1 MKKKKK
7 TDFPEV
13 ENVTSLDKHPAQE
26 HVKKSVWEKLC
37 RNSSSMLRSFSLTEG
52 EQIWGLIF
60 LSYFARH
67 LLRLCRCGT
76 VIGNDNCLT
85 QSSSK
90 PEGFFFIKWNPVFWL
105 ATRPGKVLKPII
117 MIINDLEIFLKDELV

>member
-1 MKKKKK
+1 M
-7 TDFPEV
+7 DFPEV

-67 LLRLCRCGT
+67 LLRLVNRLWS
-76 VIGNDNCLT
+76 D
-85 QSSSK
+85 S
-90 PEGFFFIKWNPVFWL
+90 NPSQ
-105 ATRPGKVLKPII
+105 K
-117 MIINDLEIFLKDELV
+117 DL